1 MPIALLADVHANLE
15 ALEACLADA
24 RSRGADRGVFL
35 GDLVNYGAD
44 PEGVLAVV
52 RRQVAAGWL
61 AVLGNHDA
69 AVGRRVRMDSPAEI
83 ALEWTRVQLGAED
96 RAFLAGLPLSVS
108 EEDRLYVHADPAV
121 PDRWS
126 YVSEPEDAARGLR
139 ATEQR
144 VVVCGHVHVPAVYNL
159 SAVGKLIAFR
169 PVTDAPVPLLKNR
182 RWLVVAGSVGQ
193 PRDGDSRAS
202 YAMLDPVRGEVTFH
216 RVAYDVDAAAA
227 KIRSAGLPDV
237 FAARLKAGR

>member
-1 MPIALLADVHANLE
+1 VTIALLADVHANLQ

-24 RSRGADRGVFL
+24 KARGAERGVFL

-44 PEGVLAVV
+44 PEKVLAIV
-52 RRQVAAGWL
+52 RREVAGGWL

-69 AVGRRVRMDSPAEI
+69 AVGRRVHMDSPAEL
-83 ALEWTRVQLGAED
+83 ALEWTRVQLGAKD
-96 RAFLAGLPLSVS
+96 RDFLAGLPLTVA
-108 EEDRLYVHADPAV
+108 EADRLFVHADPAA
-121 PDRWS
+121 PDRWA
-126 YVSEPEDAARGLR
+126 YMAGPEDAARGLR

-144 VVVCGHVHVPAVYNL
+144 IVACGHVHVPAVYNV

-169 PVTDAPVPLLKNR
+169 PMTDAPVPLLRNR

-202 YAMLDPVRGEVTFH
+202 YALLDPERSEVTFH
-216 RVAYDVDAAAA
+216 RVAYDVDAAVA
-227 KIRSAGLPDV
+227 KILDAGLPEI
-237 FAARLKAGR
+237 FAERLKAGR